1 MVTTHLIALFF
12 KMGAGPVA
20 LPLPPFPSV
29 AAPGTTTASTRNRR
43 QLTLPD
49 IGTLKLRTDR
59 LTGSSEAKLR
69 APTGLTESYELVMP
83 SSLPT
88 TGQSLHVNSSGEMS
102 FQGYRQ
108 TFDEF
113 LKEDLGVDYDALM
126 HRVTDDSGLTT
137 IVAPRAGFVSLIAIR
152 GSTASTGGSA
162 QIELV
167 IYRVGTVDSTG
178 VVAVLESGDTHTT
191 TITETAF
198 AAGDRLSLKLTSDSS
213 WSPADADIRGILEIE
228 T

>member
-113 LKEDLGVDYDALM
+113 LKKDLGVDYDALM

-167 IYRVGTVDSTG
+167 ISGASTG

-191 TITETAF
+191 TITDTAF

-213 WSPADADIRGILEIE
+213 WSPTSADIRGILEIE